1 MDLEKVREELNEI
14 AVITLVLKDLTVK
27 VEKLQ
32 LRKSEEL
39 DLLIN
44 QQQKREKYNYEK

>member
-14 AVITLVLKDLTVK
+14 AVITLILKDLTVK

-32 LRKSEEL
+32 LKKSEEL
-39 DLLIN
+39 DLLIVE
-44 QQQKREKYNYEK
+44 QQKKEQ

>member
-32 LRKSEEL
+32 LKKSEEL
-39 DLLIN
+39 DLLIIE
-44 QQQKREKYNYEK
+44 QQKKEQ

>member
-32 LRKSEEL
+32 LKKSEEL
-39 DLLIN
+39 DLLIVE
-44 QQQKREKYNYEK
+44 QQKKEQ